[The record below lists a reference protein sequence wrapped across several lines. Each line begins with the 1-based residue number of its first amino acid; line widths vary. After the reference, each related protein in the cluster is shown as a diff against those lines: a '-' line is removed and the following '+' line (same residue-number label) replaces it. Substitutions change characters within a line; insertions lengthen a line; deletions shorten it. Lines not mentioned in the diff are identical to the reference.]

1 MSRDLLLDVWR
12 APQRQPDLGPR
23 EWETLLGQAR
33 QARLQGRL
41 AQHFA
46 DQGWMGDVPSR
57 QRHHLEG
64 ALKLIERQRVEVAW
78 EADQLRKALAP
89 LATPVVLLKGA
100 AYLLAGLRP
109 AAGRLFS
116 DIDLMVAKPVL
127 GPVETAL
134 FAAGWLGEERDAYTN
149 LYYREW
155 MHEIPPM
162 KHVHRGTVVDLHH
175 TIAPPTSRFAVDGAR
190 LLERVQPI
198 AGQPGLYMLAPVDLV
213 LHSATHLFQEG
224 DFGHG
229 LRDLLDLDDLIQ
241 EFGKRPAFW
250 PELLARA
257 AELRLE
263 VPLSHGLVQLERL
276 LGTQVPAP
284 WVSQAAQLDR
294 RPLRRAVMSALLSV
308 ALRPDHPSCDGAL
321 TAPARALLY
330 VRSHHLRMPLRRVV
344 PHLLRKAWMRRFPA
358 EATRKPL

>member
-1 MSRDLLLDVWR
+1 VSSDLLLNIWR
-12 APQRQPDLGPR
+12 EPKRRPVLGNA

-33 QARLQGRL
+33 QSRLQGRL
-41 AQHFA
+41 AQHFL
-46 DQGWMGDVPSR
+46 DQGWLEGVALGPR
-57 QRHHLEG
+57 RHLEG
-64 ALKLIERQRVEVAW
+64 ALRLVERQRVEVAW
-78 EADQLRKALAP
+78 ESDQLRKALSP

-100 AYLLAGLRP
+100 AYLMAGLRP

-116 DIDLMVAKPVL
+116 DIDIMVGKPVL
-127 GPVETAL
+127 GSVETAL

-149 LYYREW
+149 HYYREW

-190 LLERVQPI
+190 LMERALSIP
-198 AGQPGLYMLAPVDLV
+198 GQCGFFMLAPVDMV

-229 LRDLLDLDDLIQ
+229 LRDLLDLNDLVV
-241 EFGKRPAFW
+241 EFGVAPAFW
-250 PELLARA
+250 DDLLERA

-263 VPLSHGLVQLERL
+263 VPLSHGLVQLRRL
-276 LGTQVPAP
+276 LGTEAPARL
-284 WVSQAAQLDR
+284 AQRVARLDR
-294 RPLRRAVMSALLSV
+294 RPLRRVAMTTLLDV
-308 ALRPDHPSCDGAL
+308 ALRPDHPSCDRPL
-321 TAPARALLY
+321 TAVARWLLY
-330 VRSHHLRMPLRRVV
+330 VRSHHLRMPLHRVA

-358 EATRKPL
+358 EAVKVV